1 MRKGQSSQL
10 MSIFVPMLVVC
21 VMAVAFG
28 LVVSDLGQNYGVSYD
43 DTSYQTI
50 VNQTSSINAVKQG
63 AADGMLGTDEDR
75 SNVLTSSERLITGAY
90 NSILVLGDIPSIYS
104 TMITVVAESIGVPDT
119 IFNLILAGIMFA
131 IVAVVI
137 FLALGRV

>member
-10 MSIFVPMLVVC
+10 MSIFVPMLVIC
-21 VMAVAFG
+21 ILAVAFG
-28 LVVSDLGQNYGVSYD
+28 LAVTDLGRTYGVSYD

-50 VNQTSSINAVKQG
+50 VNQTASIDAVTQG
-63 AADGMLGTDEDR
+63 AGEGMLGTDEDR
-75 SNVLTSSERLITGAY
+75 SNVITSSERLITGAY
-90 NSILVLGDIPSIYS
+90 NSILVLGDIPGIYA
-104 TMITVVAESIGVPDT
+104 TMITVVADAIGIPAAIV
-119 IFNLILAGIMFA
+119 NLVLAGIVFA